1 MTSAV
6 RDYNG
11 AELPMHYPDEAAPT
25 PTGAVGKRCYRHEW
39 QRWADW
45 TGHPDP
51 NYPPPAQARCA
62 RCGAIRDEA
71 RARRGHTSNRA
82 GKDAER
88 AIAKAYGGRR
98 TGQYGGPDD
107 VVVGDLFVVQSKV
120 GWFSERMWA
129 ELEKLPRTGG
139 RIPTLIVSER
149 HGHQG
154 KATRRLVIR
163 EYDDDV
169 ALHGERP

>member
-1 MTSAV
+1 MVLVNDLDSLTFPAT
-6 RDYNG
+6 
-11 AELPMHYPDEAAPT
+11 APT
-25 PTGAVGKRCYRHEW
+25 PTGAKGRKCGRHQWQWDMQAAEYRCR
-39 QRWADW
+39 
-45 TGHPDP
+45 
-51 NYPPPAQARCA
+51 
-62 RCGAIRDEA
+62 RCGAIRDET
-71 RARRGHTSNRA
+71 RARRGRTSNRA

-88 AIAKAYGGRR
+88 AIAKGYGGRR
-98 TGQYGGPDD
+98 TGQFGGPDD

-129 ELEKLPRTGG
+129 ELEKLPRAGG

-154 KATRRLVIR
+154 AKTRRLVIR

-169 ALHGERP
+169 ALHGGNR

>member
-1 MTSAV
+1 MTL
-6 RDYNG
+6 DDLTFP
-11 AELPMHYPDEAAPT
+11 ETPPT
-25 PTGAVGKRCYRHEW
+25 MTGAKGRRCSRHEW
-39 QRWADW
+39 TEWHDVGPSGEDVYW
-45 TGHPDP
+45 
-51 NYPPPAQARCA
+51 ARC
-62 RCGAIRDEA
+62 RFCGKPKDEA
-71 RARRGHTSNRA
+71 RARRGRTSNRA

-88 AIAKAYGGRR
+88 AIAKDYRGRR
-98 TGQYGGPDD
+98 TGQFGGPDD

-129 ELEKLPRTGG
+129 ELEKLPRAGG

-154 KATRRLVIR
+154 AKTRRLVIR

-169 ALHGERP
+169 ALHGPKP

>member
-1 MTSAV
+1 MTDTLPF
-6 RDYNG
+6 DYPSP
-11 AELPMHYPDEAAPT
+11 AT
-25 PTGAVGKRCYRHEW
+25 PTGAVGKRCRRHDWLWESLSQGTESW
-39 QRWADW
+39 VPGHFTDCIQR
-45 TGHPDP
+45 T
-51 NYPPPAQARCA
+51 RCL

-71 RARRGHTSNRA
+71 RARRGRTNRRA
-82 GKDAER
+82 GNDAER

-120 GWFSERMWA
+120 GWFSERMWS
-129 ELEKLPRTGG
+129 ELEKLPRAGG